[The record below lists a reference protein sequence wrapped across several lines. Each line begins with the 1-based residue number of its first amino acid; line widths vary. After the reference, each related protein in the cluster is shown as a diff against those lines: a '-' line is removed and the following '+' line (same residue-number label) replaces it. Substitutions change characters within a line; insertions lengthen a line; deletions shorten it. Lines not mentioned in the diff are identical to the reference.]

1 MFYCYNPQARLK
13 PLAVAAG
20 STEHGHQQP
29 VFGVHKMPEERER
42 SERERAR
49 ALFLEQLAMVSEKQ
63 KRAKEKALRD
73 KLQEEDMLQRTK
85 DG

>member
-1 MFYCYNPQARLK
+1 
-13 PLAVAAG
+13 
-20 STEHGHQQP
+20 
-29 VFGVHKMPEERER
+29 MPEERER